1 MTGAAPAPRLA
12 VPEALDPACLASFD
26 PAAAVVDLAGETM
39 GTGWSVRFAV
49 PRAGLSADLQEL
61 IEMRLASL
69 VAEMS
74 HWDEASALSR
84 FNQAAA
90 GTWLALPAAFA
101 RVIAAAADIHDLSG
115 GAFDPAIGRLTD
127 IWGLGPRRVS
137 AALSE
142 EAVAEALGLSG
153 WRRLSFDRAQERLL
167 QPGGV
172 WLDLS
177 GIAKGFAVD
186 MVADLLAG
194 QGVVHA
200 LVEIGGEC
208 AGRGLRPDGDPW
220 WVDVESPPGLA
231 VEPLRVALHQ
241 LAIATS
247 GDYLAGAHNI
257 DPFTGQPAIH
267 QTTSATVIHSSCM
280 VADGWSSA
288 LTILPPDR
296 ARALAERE
304 GIAARLIQA
313 DGAEWI
319 SSALQRML

>member
-12 VPEALDPACLASFD
+12 VPEALDPACLSSFD

-39 GTGWSVRFAV
+39 GTSWSVCFAV
-49 PRAGLSADLQEL
+49 PRAGLSADPQVL
-61 IEMRLASL
+61 IEKRLASF
-69 VAEMS
+69 VAELS
-74 HWDEASALSR
+74 HWDETSVLSR
-84 FNQAAA
+84 FNRAAA

-101 RVIAAAADIHDLSG
+101 RVIATAADIHDLSG
-115 GAFDPAIGRLTD
+115 GAFDPAMGRLTD
-127 IWGLGPRRVS
+127 VWGLGPRRVS
-137 AALSE
+137 GPPGE
-142 EAVAEALGLSG
+142 EAVGEARRLSG
-153 WRRLSFDRAQERLL
+153 WRRLSFDRVQGRLL

-186 MVADLLAG
+186 MIVDLLAG
-194 QGVVHA
+194 QGIGHA

-220 WVDVESPPGLA
+220 WVDVEIPPGVA

-257 DPFTGQPAIH
+257 DPSSGWPAIH

-280 VADGWSSA
+280 MADGWASA

-296 ARALAERE
+296 ARVLAERE
-304 GIAARLIQA
+304 GIAARLILG
-313 DGAEWI
+313 DGTEWT